1 MKKYSAHWELH
12 GESMS
17 ASADTMEELK
27 TKVFGRASAPVASEV
42 KYYTHKRLEE
52 DR

>member
-27 TKVFGRASAPVASEV
+27 VKVFGQSSAPVASEV
-42 KYYTHKRLEE
+42 KWYEAK
-52 DR
+52 